1 MHDPSIRNPAYQA
14 LTDQQLSEIDALC
27 DRFDQELVE
36 GGAPRIETFLA
47 EVPETACVGLLAE
60 LLAMEVEHR
69 TKTGDEP
76 QQHDYIQRFP
86 EQKGVIAGVFARD
99 ATTHY
104 PGNGTISLPVNVP
117 PVLANFRLIKELGRG
132 GMGVVWLAEQDQ
144 PVKRR
149 VALKLIKAELN
160 SKDVIAR
167 FDAEKQALAMMDHP
181 NIARVLDAGTTDG
194 HRPYFVMELVDG
206 VSITQY
212 CDDNKLSVD
221 ERLKLFVPVCKAVQ
235 HAHLKGII
243 HRDLRQRARNDLP

>member
-36 GGAPRIETFLA
+36 GGAPCIETFLA
-47 EVPETACVGLLAE
+47 EVSETARVGLLAE

-76 QQHDYIQRFP
+76 QQDDYIQRFP

-104 PGNGTISLPVNVP
+104 PGKDTISLPVSVS

-132 GMGVVWLAEQDQ
+132 GMGGCLARRTGPAGQTSRCPQVDQ
-144 PVKRR
+144 SG
-149 VALKLIKAELN
+149 AELERCDRPVRRRET
-160 SKDVIAR
+160 SPGD
-167 FDAEKQALAMMDHP
+167 
-181 NIARVLDAGTTDG
+181 DG
-194 HRPYFVMELVDG
+194 P
-206 VSITQY
+206 SQY
-212 CDDNKLSVD
+212 
-221 ERLKLFVPVCKAVQ
+221 
-235 HAHLKGII
+235 
-243 HRDLRQRARNDLP
+243 RARA